1 MERSRDWMD
10 QAERDL
16 EHARADMEQGFY
28 EWACF
33 SSQQAAEKAVKA
45 VFQKMGAEAWE
56 YSVADLLDE
65 LRRSHEV
72 PEELVNGALELD
84 KACIPTRYPNAHLS
98 GSQKG
103 DTRAGRQGAHNLCGK
118 DH

>member
-1 MERSRDWMD
+1 MD

-33 SSQQAAEKAVKA
+33 SSQQAAEKAFEA

-84 KACIPTRYPNAHLS
+84 KACIPTGIRMLIHLAPKKAIHARGGR
-98 GSQKG
+98 GS
-103 DTRAGRQGAHNLCGK
+103 
-118 DH
+118 